1 MCNYIGI
8 KNANKFGSI
17 FLIIYFCKEYIY
29 SLFSSSGGNKNVN
42 RKFST
47 STLPL
52 LIFYESKD

>member
-29 SLFSSSGGNKNVN
+29 ILYFHQVVETKM
-42 RKFST
+42 
-47 STLPL
+47 
-52 LIFYESKD
+52 